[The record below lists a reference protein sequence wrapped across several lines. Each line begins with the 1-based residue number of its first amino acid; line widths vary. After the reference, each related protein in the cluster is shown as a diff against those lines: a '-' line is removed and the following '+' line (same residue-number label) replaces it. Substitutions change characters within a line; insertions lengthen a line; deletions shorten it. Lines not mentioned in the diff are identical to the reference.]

1 MTSED
6 TDEAAIDSLVAS
18 TPFAGAIAVSY
29 LRVST
34 KEQAEK
40 GGNAEGFSIPA
51 QREANQRKADQL
63 GATIVEEFVDAGE
76 SARKADRPE
85 LMRMIKYVATHKTSY
100 CIVHKVDRLA
110 RNRADDVTIHLALKD
125 AGVTLVSA
133 TENID
138 ETPSGMLLHG
148 IMSSIAEFYSRN
160 LATDVVK
167 GLSQKAAQGGT
178 VTKAPIGYRNVGIRD
193 DMGREIRTV
202 EVDEERAKL
211 VRWAFQT
218 FASGDWTTSQLHKEL
233 VARGLTTLLTPR
245 RPSKPIAKSTV
256 HRMLTNPYYKGVIV
270 YQGVTYRGAHD
281 PIVPVEV
288 GEQVQIVLGAHT
300 SAADATQIHD
310 HYLKGSVFCGQCG
323 SRLIVCNA
331 KSSQGTIYPYFVCSA
346 RHAGRGD
353 CTRQAMLI
361 EDVEHLI
368 ERFFTRI
375 QIPTETRQALSGML
389 HAKFDQMMSEG
400 AAELAEL
407 ATRRTELEGEQTKL
421 LQAHYAGA
429 IPLDLLK
436 REQDRITASLETIDF
451 RVRAHDGEYADARAN
466 LDDSLLLLVN
476 IADIYAN
483 ADDANRRLCNQALFK
498 AIYVDEDNDI
508 HVGYRTPYDGL
519 SNPDLQA
526 DALTWADQAR
536 AHAEATGAESTGTRK
551 KGQTR
556 TSSKAG
562 PLVESSH
569 LTHLGWLTGL
579 EPATPWTTTRC
590 STD

>member
-1 MTSED
+1 MTSND
-6 TDEAAIDSLVAS
+6 ADQTAINSLV
-18 TPFAGAIAVSY
+18 TPTSIGGAVAVSY

-51 QREANQRKADQL
+51 QREANQRKADRL

-85 LMRMIKYVATHKTSY
+85 LMRMIKYVATHKTNY

-125 AGVTLVSA
+125 AGVMLVSA

-160 LATDVVK
+160 LATEVVK

-178 VTKAPIGYRNVGIRD
+178 VTKAPIGYHNVGVRD
-193 DMGREIRTV
+193 DVGREFRTV
-202 EVDEERAKL
+202 EVDDERAKL
-211 VRWAFQT
+211 VRWAFQV

-233 VARGLTTLLTPR
+233 VARGLTTPPTPR

-256 HRMLTNPYYKGVIV
+256 HRMLTNPYYKGAIT
-270 YQGVTYRGAHD
+270 YQGVTYPGAHE
-281 PIVPVEV
+281 PIVPVELW
-288 GEQVQIVLGAHT
+288 EQVQIVLGAHRS
-300 SAADATQIHD
+300 SANATQIHD

-353 CTRQAMLI
+353 CTRQAMMI
-361 EDVEHLI
+361 EQVERLI
-368 ERFFTRI
+368 ERFYTHI
-375 QIPTETRQALSGML
+375 QIPADTREALAGML

-407 ATRRTELEGEQTKL
+407 AARRAELESEQTKL

-429 IPLDLLK
+429 IPLNLLK
-436 REQDRITASLETIDF
+436 REQDRITASLETITF
-451 RVRAHDGEYADARAN
+451 RVTAHHSEYADARAN
-466 LDDSLLLLVN
+466 LDDSLKLLANV
-476 IADIYAN
+476 ADIYAN
-483 ADDANRRLCNQALFK
+483 ADDANRRLCNQALFT
-498 AIYVDEDNDI
+498 AIYVDEDNDVR
-508 HVGYRTPYDGL
+508 VGYRTPFDGL

-526 DALTWADQAR
+526 DALTWAADAQKAQ
-536 AHAEATGAESTGTRK
+536 K
-551 KGQTR
+551 KGQ
-556 TSSKAG
+556 AG
-562 PLVESSH
+562 TPTTGGPVVESSN
-569 LTHLGWLTGL
+569 LTHLGWITGL